1 LTAPRLLSLEIEAF
15 RGFANAQPIDLD
27 ADVVVIR
34 GDNGTGKTSIVDAL
48 LWVLTGELAHITER
62 VRGLRRSDDPIIN
75 RYSSPPARVALSVRT
90 EEAIWIFERTG
101 SHAQTVLSAT
111 RDGEKAGDAAEALA
125 RTFGQGDAAT
135 LASAVQTWGVLRQ
148 DALRASL
155 EAGAA
160 LHQRMSAVVGLDR
173 VHGFTA
179 AAEATLKEVTRART
193 VAAKSL
199 SDLRGQQEESQRR
212 VAELQ
217 LVSASASGRDE
228 VIERARSRLVDALP
242 VGMSLT
248 GSASLSSRE
257 SLATLGTQVADLL
270 TVAQAAAARYEE
282 LSTAKASITASAVE
296 LQVELDRLEHQIA
309 GAFSEA
315 PRLVQLAE
323 AATVLLGDNCPVCGQ
338 AIDEKSVREHLVEV
352 LRSSQE
358 ALSTVAVARDAAAAL
373 RIRLSDAKVVE
384 GRRQSA
390 DAAMV
395 DAIETLR
402 AKLQGSPS
410 VRLEEEWLRAERTP
424 ALVSVLEN
432 LRQDLRALYA
442 EAGRDPE
449 EIVVRASRDLTALTT
464 RLGDAQKT
472 LSDLSDRHARATTL
486 SKLAHE
492 ASERLVARALERLE
506 PTFAEVFDR
515 LAPHPTFTR
524 LRANQ
529 DIFYGKNQVVP
540 EVYDPE
546 QRIAANPLAIYSEG
560 QLNVVALSYFLGL
573 ALNARDG
580 ALPFI
585 VLDDPLQ
592 AMDVV
597 GVLGFADL
605 CRRVR
610 EQRQL
615 VVTTHD
621 RRFAD
626 VLARKLAPR
635 EGGVTTL
642 IHEFDGWTREG
653 PVLQSVAVPVA
664 EVASLLDR
672 MAS

>member
-1 LTAPRLLSLEIEAF
+1 
-15 RGFANAQPIDLD
+15 
-27 ADVVVIR
+27 
-34 GDNGTGKTSIVDAL
+34 
-48 LWVLTGELAHITER
+48 
-62 VRGLRRSDDPIIN
+62 
-75 RYSSPPARVALSVRT
+75 
-90 EEAIWIFERTG
+90 
-101 SHAQTVLSAT
+101 
-111 RDGEKAGDAAEALA
+111 
-125 RTFGQGDAAT
+125 
-135 LASAVQTWGVLRQ
+135 
-148 DALRASL
+148 
-155 EAGAA
+155 
-160 LHQRMSAVVGLDR
+160 
-173 VHGFTA
+173 
-179 AAEATLKEVTRART
+179 
-193 VAAKSL
+193 
-199 SDLRGQQEESQRR
+199 
-212 VAELQ
+212 
-217 LVSASASGRDE
+217 
-228 VIERARSRLVDALP
+228 
-242 VGMSLT
+242 
-248 GSASLSSRE
+248 
-257 SLATLGTQVADLL
+257 
-270 TVAQAAAARYEE
+270 
-282 LSTAKASITASAVE
+282 
-296 LQVELDRLEHQIA
+296 
-309 GAFSEA
+309 
-315 PRLVQLAE
+315 
-323 AATVLLGDNCPVCGQ
+323 VCGQ

-358 ALSTVAVARDAAAAL
+358 TLATVAVARDAAAAL
-373 RIRLSDAKVVE
+373 RMRLADTKAVE
-384 GRRQSA
+384 ARRQSA
-390 DAAMV
+390 EVAMV
-395 DAIETLR
+395 QAIDALR
-402 AKLQGSPS
+402 VKFQDSPS
-410 VRLEEEWLRAERTP
+410 VQLEDEWLRPERTP
-424 ALVSVLEN
+424 ALVSALES
-432 LRQDLRALYA
+432 LRQDLRALYS

-449 EIVVRASRDLTALTT
+449 QIVVRASRDLTVLTT
-464 RLGDAQKT
+464 RIGDAQKT
-472 LSDLSDRHARATTL
+472 LSDLNDRHARATTL
-486 SKLAHE
+486 SKLALE
-492 ASERLVARALERLE
+492 ASERLVARALQRLE

-546 QRIAANPLAIYSEG
+546 RRIAANPLAVYSEG

-580 ALPFI
+580 ALPFV

-635 EGGVTTL
+635 EGGATTI

-653 PVLQSVAVPVA
+653 PVLQSVTVPIA